1 MTDLVSCDTVDPH
14 ALHEAMLSAFSD
26 YLAGPFS
33 LTPEQ
38 WKVFLARHGA
48 EMPLSRA
55 VVADGQPVAFAF
67 VNPRMELPAWRLAAM
82 GARPAARGTG
92 AAPRLLDDLLARA
105 RAAGARSVELECFQ
119 ENERALRL
127 YRSRGFEVVHPLH
140 GYVREADAPASAAA
154 TDERVDEV
162 ASEEAYAAIDSLAL
176 RLRDLPH
183 QVTGRSLR
191 AGTTA
196 MRAWRAGEAFLCF
209 GASASAPGTI
219 VVHSLVDPDARQRG
233 AQALIAALVGAH
245 PGTRIH
251 VPQLQR
257 RDLGGA
263 ALEQLGFRPLPLAAY
278 LMRARFS
285 AGAAPGPRP

>member
-1 MTDLVSCDTVDPH
+1 
-14 ALHEAMLSAFSD
+14 MLAAFSD
-26 YLAGPFS
+26 YLTGPFS

-48 EMPLSRA
+48 QMPLSRA
-55 VVADGQPVAFAF
+55 VVVDGEPVAFAF

-82 GARPAARGTG
+82 GAKPVARGTG

-105 RAAGARSVELECFQ
+105 RAAGAQSAELECFQ
-119 ENERALRL
+119 KNERALRL
-127 YRSRGFEVVHPLH
+127 YRSRGFEVVHPLL
-140 GYVREADAPASAAA
+140 GYVRNADAPALAAVA
-154 TDERVDEV
+154 DEPVDEV
-162 ASEEAYAAIDSLAL
+162 ASEDAYAAIDSLSL

-196 MRAWRAGEAFLCF
+196 TRAWRCGEAFLCF
-209 GASASAPGTI
+209 GTSASAPGTI

-233 AQALIAALVGAH
+233 AQALVAALVAAH
-245 PGTRIH
+245 PGSKIH

-263 ALEQLGFRPLPLAAY
+263 ALERLGFRELPLAAY
-278 LMRARFS
+278 LMRARLS
-285 AGAAPGPRP
+285 EERGPRP